1 MGEGEVRA
9 DLAAAA
15 ALAVLAGCAAGEAL
29 NWLVVLRAPAFKAA
43 KAEVERLKRKAGAE
57 ARRLAKAEEEGK
69 EKEGSGKEKGKGKGG
84 KGKAALAALEEQ
96 IKEAEMKLAPYTFTS
111 TLISTM
117 ASFGMVFLLNPHMTG
132 VVVARLPF
140 EPPSFLRGI
149 THRGLEGE
157 DYREC
162 SHAFIFTLSV
172 LTFQTL
178 VQKIAG
184 VKPANPMEQ
193 MSQKKYA

>member
-1 MGEGEVRA
+1 MGEVRA

>member
-1 MGEGEVRA
+1 MLCWL
-9 DLAAAA
+9 LAAV
-15 ALAVLAGCAAGEAL
+15 AVLAGCAAGEAL

>member
-1 MGEGEVRA
+1 MRA

-96 IKEAEMKLAPYTFTS
+96 IKEAELKLAPYTLTS

-178 VQKIAG
+178 VQKLAG

>member
-1 MGEGEVRA
+1 MGEVRA

-96 IKEAEMKLAPYTFTS
+96 IKEAELKLAPYTLTS

-178 VQKIAG
+178 VQKLAG

>member
-1 MGEGEVRA
+1 M
-9 DLAAAA
+9 
-15 ALAVLAGCAAGEAL
+15 
-29 NWLVVLRAPAFKAA
+29 LRAPAFKAA